1 MCELGVDPLGSKP
14 DLWLSSGVISD
25 LLFHCVSGRF
35 RLEHMESTYVQAR
48 ILVFFAFLMMIE
60 AGRSFIHA
68 TGRLMSKSRRQKQ
81 KQSDGTRG
89 ESGFSTTQERRVS
102 QASWPA
108 MGMAPG
114 EAVNTLSLEVCK
126 QELFLL
132 YYRMGWII
140 CKDPSPCSHSGSSAY

>member
-1 MCELGVDPLGSKP
+1 MGLVGKV
-14 DLWLSSGVISD
+14 
-25 LLFHCVSGRF
+25 VSAPPKKEESH
-35 RLEHMESTYVQAR
+35 RLA
-48 ILVFFAFLMMIE
+48 
-60 AGRSFIHA
+60 
-68 TGRLMSKSRRQKQ
+68 
-81 KQSDGTRG
+81 D
-89 ESGFSTTQERRVS
+89 
-102 QASWPA
+102 PA